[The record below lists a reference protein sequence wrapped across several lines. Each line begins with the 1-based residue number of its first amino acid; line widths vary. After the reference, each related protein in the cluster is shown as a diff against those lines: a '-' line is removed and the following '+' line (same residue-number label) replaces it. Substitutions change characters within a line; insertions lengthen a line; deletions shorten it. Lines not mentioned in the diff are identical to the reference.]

1 MVSDARL
8 EDFEKL
14 TSRFEAPDE
23 LPDDITIRIST
34 EGSPGSTL
42 RQLMLE
48 LAGRGV
54 RRQPR

>member
-1 MVSDARL
+1 VVSDARL

-14 TSRFEAPDE
+14 TNRFEAPDE
-23 LPDDITIRIST
+23 LPDDIAIHIST
-34 EGSPGSTL
+34 EGSQGSTL

-48 LAGRGV
+48 LAERGV